1 MVHNLIVSG
10 GVERGSTHIY
20 MIHVHTQVVGRA
32 SSSSIVFVLAFELK
46 GKTTFFLKKK
56 PRIGIHACVPNGCL
70 WTASSVMDGYAR
82 A

>member
-56 PRIGIHACVPNGCL
+56 TPHRDTC
-70 WTASSVMDGYAR
+70 MR
-82 A
+82 AQWMPLDRL